1 MKKCFLFVISVLLVG
16 CQKKTEP
23 AADSFQKKVFKDEVR
38 LKTTPVQSQGHSSL
52 CWIYAMLGTIETEHL
67 MQGDSVVLSAD
78 YVARML
84 LTEQVRER
92 YLTKG
97 KKNISMRGMMPMTVH
112 LLEQY
117 GVEPLASYHAKSK
130 VNYHVVGRKLKQIAD
145 VALSRRQGLKHVDKQ
160 VNDLLDSTIDFLP
173 KFVFMLG
180 AEYTPLEFAHSV
192 CQNDEYE
199 AYTSFTHHPFNEPFV
214 LELADNQMN
223 DSFMNIPIDTLMSR
237 IEGSLREGH
246 PVCWEGDVS
255 ERGFSFKKG
264 VGQLDSAQESSMK
277 SAKNEAVKAFRQQ
290 QFEQFKTTDDHCM
303 VLVGI
308 ARDENN
314 EKYYIAKNSWG
325 KNNLYGGFMYLS
337 ENYVK
342 LKTIAVMIRR

>member
-1 MKKCFLFVISVLLVG
+1 MKKFFLFVIFGFLVS
-16 CQKKTEP
+16 CQKKTET
-23 AADSFQKKVFKDEVR
+23 AADALQKKVFKDEVR
-38 LKTTPVQSQGHSSL
+38 LKTTPVQSQGHSTL

-67 MQGDSVVLSAD
+67 MQGDSVVLSSD
-78 YVARML
+78 YLARML

-97 KKNISMRGMMPMTVH
+97 RKPISMRGMMPMAIH

-130 VNYHVVGRKLKQIAD
+130 INYHVVGRKLEQITD
-145 VALSRRQGLKHVDKQ
+145 VALARRQGLEHLEER
-160 VNDLLDSTIDFLP
+160 VNDLLDSTIDFMP

-192 CQNDEYE
+192 CQKDEYQ
-199 AYTSFTHHPFNEPFV
+199 AFTSFTHHPFNEPFV

-223 DSFMNIPIDTLMSR
+223 DAFMNVPIDTLMNR
-237 IEGSLREGH
+237 IDSSLRAGH

-255 ERGFSFKKG
+255 EPGFSFKKG
-264 VGQLDSAQESSMK
+264 IATIAVSSDVQSLRQE
-277 SAKNEAVKAFRQQ
+277 
-290 QFEQFKTTDDHCM
+290 QFEQFKTTDDHCL

-308 ARDENN
+308 ARDEKN
-314 EKYYIAKNSWG
+314 EKYYLAKNSWG
-325 KNNLYGGFMYLS
+325 THNVYGGFMYLS

-342 LKTIAVMIRR
+342 LKTIAVMIRRS

>member
-1 MKKCFLFVISVLLVG
+1 MKKFFLFVIFGFLVS
-16 CQKKTEP
+16 CQKKTET
-23 AADSFQKKVFKDEVR
+23 AADALQKKVFKDEVR
-38 LKTTPVQSQGHSSL
+38 LKTTPVQSQGHSTL

-67 MQGDSVVLSAD
+67 MQGDSVVLSSD
-78 YVARML
+78 YLARML

-97 KKNISMRGMMPMTVH
+97 RKPISMRGMMPMAIH

-130 VNYHVVGRKLKQIAD
+130 INYHVVGRKLEQITD
-145 VALSRRQGLKHVDKQ
+145 VALARRQGLEHLEER
-160 VNDLLDSTIDFLP
+160 VNDLLDSTIDFMP

-192 CQNDEYE
+192 CQKDEYQ
-199 AYTSFTHHPFNEPFV
+199 AFTSFTHHPFHQPFV

-223 DSFMNIPIDTLMSR
+223 DAFMNVPIDTLMNR
-237 IEGSLREGH
+237 IDSSLRAGH

-255 ERGFSFKKG
+255 EPGFSFKKG
-264 VGQLDSAQESSMK
+264 IATIAVSSDVQSLRQE
-277 SAKNEAVKAFRQQ
+277 
-290 QFEQFKTTDDHCM
+290 QFEQFKTTDDHCL

-308 ARDENN
+308 ARDEKN
-314 EKYYIAKNSWG
+314 EKYYLAKNSWG
-325 KNNLYGGFMYLS
+325 THNVYGGFMYLS

-342 LKTIAVMIRR
+342 LKTIAVMIRRS

>member
-1 MKKCFLFVISVLLVG
+1 MKKFFLFIIFGLLVS
-16 CQKKTEP
+16 CQKKTET
-23 AADSFQKKVFKDEVR
+23 ARDALQKKVFKDEVR
-38 LKTTPVQSQGHSSL
+38 LKTTPVQSQGHSTL

-67 MQGDSVVLSAD
+67 MQGDSVVLSSD
-78 YVARML
+78 YLARML
-84 LTEQVRER
+84 LTEQVREH

-97 KKNISMRGMMPMTVH
+97 RKPISMRGMMPMAIH

-130 VNYHVVGRKLKQIAD
+130 INYHVVGRKLEQITD
-145 VALSRRQGLKHVDKQ
+145 VALARRQGLEYLEER
-160 VNDLLDSTIDFLP
+160 VNDLLDSTIDFMP

-192 CQNDEYE
+192 CQKDEYQ
-199 AYTSFTHHPFNEPFV
+199 AFTSFTHHPFHEPFV

-223 DSFMNIPIDTLMSR
+223 DAFMNVPIDTLMNR
-237 IEGSLREGH
+237 IDSSLRAGH

-255 ERGFSFKKG
+255 EPGFSFKKG
-264 VGQLDSAQESSMK
+264 IATIDISSDVQSLRQE
-277 SAKNEAVKAFRQQ
+277 
-290 QFEQFKTTDDHCM
+290 QFEQFKTTDDHCL

-308 ARDENN
+308 ARDEKN
-314 EKYYIAKNSWG
+314 EKYYLTKNSWG
-325 KNNLYGGFMYLS
+325 THNVYGGFMYLS

-342 LKTIAVMIRR
+342 LKTIAVMIRRS